1 MATSHDLA
9 QKLARLDGSSYGT
22 LKQLQSSWTFDGFT
36 LHIDK
41 VQADPYAPASKM
53 HLSIPLE
60 QTPLPTRL
68 LTDSDS
74 QVAVAD
80 FIARDIADAIAH
92 GPREFGFTTP
102 GQEILLRSSVALTS
116 KTVEVR
122 FTFAFPAAGR
132 RVKGRLASKLLVDD
146 LPDLVRFSALGEQL
160 EVNAL
165 EKHCSVYEDFLFIQ
179 SQLGELN
186 LVGFVQ
192 DGAILPRATGTSDVP
207 LKNARPFTSPTSLQ
221 RTFELP
227 SGQTVTGMGISRGIT
242 LIVGGGFHGKSTLLR
257 ALERGVYAHI
267 PGDGRELVVC
277 DPTAITIRAE
287 DGRAVT
293 GANISPFISNLP
305 GAIDTENFST
315 QNASGSTSQAANLV
329 EALEIGATTLLIDED
344 TSATNFMIRDAL
356 MRELIS
362 SDHEP
367 ITPFVDRISA
377 LYEELG
383 VSTILVMG
391 GSSAFFDLADTVIT
405 LTEYVPRDVTDDARR
420 IAAQHS
426 SYGSE
431 QGSKQNFEQNAHNEP
446 QVKQLV
452 RSRAVLGKSLTPNN
466 ARKPPRA
473 RGLEQIQ
480 MGRED
485 LDVRYLSQLVDSSQT
500 QTIALSLRLVAQE
513 LEHQGTTLAQAC
525 QQVVKRLEHEGL
537 DELVGGGSRVR
548 DDLALPRPAELMQA
562 ISRWRRLQL
571 SAK

>member
-9 QKLARLDGSSYGT
+9 QKLARLDGSSYGA
-22 LKQLQSSWTFDGFT
+22 LKQLQGSWTFEGFT

-41 VQADPYAPASKM
+41 VQSDPYAPASKM
-53 HLSIPLE
+53 HLSIPLGHA
-60 QTPLPTRL
+60 PLPTRL
-68 LTDSDS
+68 LNDSDS
-74 QVAVAD
+74 RVAVAD
-80 FIARDIADAIAH
+80 FIARDIADAVAH

-102 GQEILLRSSVALTS
+102 GHEILLRSSVVLTS
-116 KTVEVR
+116 KTMEIR

-160 EVNAL
+160 DVNAL
-165 EKHCSVYEDFLFIQ
+165 EKHCSVYGDFLFIQ
-179 SQLGELN
+179 RQLGELN

-192 DGAILPRATGTSDVP
+192 DGAILPRATGTADVP
-207 LKNARPFTSPTSLQ
+207 LKNARPFASPTSLQ
-221 RTFELP
+221 HTFELP

-287 DGRAVT
+287 DRRAVT

-329 EALEIGATTLLIDED
+329 EALEIGAKTLLIDED

-367 ITPFVDRISA
+367 ITPFVDRVSA

-391 GSSAFFDLADTVIT
+391 GSSAFFDLADTVIA
-405 LTEYVPRDVTDDARR
+405 LTEYVSRDVTDEAHR
-420 IAAQHS
+420 ISAQHAS
-426 SYGSE
+426 PGTE
-431 QGSKQNFEQNAHNEP
+431 QSTHNKP

-452 RSRAVLGKSLTPNN
+452 RSRAVLGKSLTPNDV
-466 ARKPPRA
+466 RKPPRA

-480 MGRED
+480 IGKED
-485 LDVRYLSQLVDSSQT
+485 LDVRYLSQLVDCSQT

-525 QQVVKRLEHEGL
+525 QQVVEHLEREGL

-548 DDLALPRPAELMQA
+548 GDLALPRPAELMQA

-571 SAK
+571 SAR